1 MIHMYL
7 AQEWFKI
14 LDSRIILEMNNLQ
27 MRDFQIVIRK
37 TLLKIHQKKGSK
49 KVNSIVKVKKKIVKQ
64 NHIQKFFKW
73 IT

>member
-1 MIHMYL
+1 MTHMYL